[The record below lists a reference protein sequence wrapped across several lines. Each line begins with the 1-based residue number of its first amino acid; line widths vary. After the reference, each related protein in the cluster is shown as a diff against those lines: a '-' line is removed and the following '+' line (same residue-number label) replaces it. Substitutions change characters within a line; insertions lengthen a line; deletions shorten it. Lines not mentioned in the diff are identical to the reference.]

1 MKKILV
7 FGGTGFIGT
16 ELIRKLKDQG
26 DYLMLVTRTRKLDSI
41 AYYGVDEIIEYQEG
55 MKSLDSQYFRNLDVI
70 INLAGESILGL
81 RWTKKKRKRIFNSR
95 ENIIRL
101 IKDSLEGSNLKIP
114 LLIQAS
120 AVGFYGYSENDIIV
134 NEDSLGGNGFLAEVC
149 KKLENEVAS
158 INEYFDRV
166 AILRFGN
173 VLGEKGFVKQISRG
187 FIFNLSFSFGKGQQ
201 WFSWIH
207 IEDVINGIEFI
218 IEKENLKGPINF
230 AVNESIRFSEL
241 IKTLGNIKNNKILII
256 IPLKIS
262 QLVLGDMSDIINKG
276 IKVEPRKLIENG
288 YEYKFTNIECALK
301 NILLK

>member
-1 MKKILV
+1 MKKILI

-149 KKLENEVAS
+149 KKLENEVTS
-158 INEYFDRV
+158 INEYFDRI

-187 FIFNLSFSFGKGQQ
+187 FIFNLGFSFGKGQQ

-230 AVNESIRFSEL
+230 VANESIRFSEL
-241 IKTLGNIKNNKILII
+241 IKALGNIKNNKIMII

-262 QLVLGDMSDIINKG
+262 RLVLGDMSDIINKG
-276 IKVEPRKLIENG
+276 IKVEPRKLIKNG

>member
-1 MKKILV
+1 MKKILI

-16 ELIRKLKDQG
+16 ELIKKLKYQG
-26 DYLMLVTRTRKLDSI
+26 DYLILVTRNIKLNSR

-55 MKSLDSQYFRNLDVI
+55 MKSLDLQCLRNLDII

-120 AVGFYGYSENDIIV
+120 AVGFYGYNENNIAV

-187 FIFNLSFSFGKGQQ
+187 FILNLGFSFGKGQQ

-230 AVNESIRFSEL
+230 VANESIRFSEL
-241 IKTLGNIKNNKILII
+241 IKALGNIKNNKIMII

-262 QLVLGDMSDIINKG
+262 RLVLGDMSDIINKG
-276 IKVEPRKLIENG
+276 IKVEPRKLIKNG